1 MVAPERHET
10 HRIDRDSYEPAYV
23 QLAGI
28 LRRQISAG
36 VYRPGDQLPSEGQ
49 LCARYGVS
57 PMTVRRVINI
67 LVEGGVVTAF
77 QGKGTFVRPLD
88 LGEATFRLEELKD
101 QLSNRDDTAVRLIEA
116 HIVTA
121 DEKVARKLAIPEGT
135 RVVYIRRLLF
145 QDEIPVMY
153 HREYL
158 VYDPRRPLVEA
169 ELEVTTMEGLL
180 KGRGSEGLQA
190 GDLTIEAVVLR
201 EEEAS
206 LLQVEASSPAFC
218 IEHIFYDFDA
228 RPVSWGWFI
237 CRADRFKFTT
247 RIGAGARR

>member
-1 MVAPERHET
+1 MPDNFET
-10 HRIDRDSYEPAYV
+10 DRIDRDSYEPAYV
-23 QLAGI
+23 QLVGI
-28 LRRQISAG
+28 LRRQIGAG

-49 LCARYGVS
+49 LCAHYGVS
-57 PMTVRRVINI
+57 PMTVRRVINM
-67 LVEGGVVTAF
+67 LAESGLVTAF

-88 LGEATFRLEELKD
+88 LGEATFRLEELRD
-101 QLSNRDDTAVRLIEA
+101 QLSSREATTVRLIEA

-121 DEKVARKLAIPEGT
+121 DEKVARKLAIPEGR
-135 RVVYIRRLLF
+135 RVVYIRRLLL
-145 QDEIPVMY
+145 QDELPVMY

-180 KGRGSEGLQA
+180 QGRGSEGLQA

-228 RPVSWGWFI
+228 CPVSWGWFI
-237 CRADRFKFTT
+237 CRADHFKFTT
-247 RIGAGARR
+247 RIGAGARK

>member
-1 MVAPERHET
+1 MKVPDRWET
-10 HRIDRDSYEPAYV
+10 DRIDRGLYEPAYV

-28 LRRQISAG
+28 LRRQIAAG

-49 LCARYGVS
+49 LCAQYGVS

-67 LVEGGVVTAF
+67 LAESGVVAAF
-77 QGKGTFVRPLD
+77 QGRGTFVKPLD

-101 QLSNRDDTAVRLIEA
+101 RLANHDDTAVRLIEA
-116 HIVTA
+116 RIVTA
-121 DEKVARKLAIPEGT
+121 DEKVARKLAIAEGR

-169 ELEVTTMEGLL
+169 EFEVTTMEGLL

-206 LLQVEASSPAFC
+206 LLRVEASSPAFC

-228 RPVSWGWFI
+228 HPVSWGWFI

>member
-1 MVAPERHET
+1 MKATESSDT
-10 HRIDRDSYEPAYV
+10 DRIDRDSYEPAYV

-28 LRRQISAG
+28 LRRQMASG

-49 LCARYGVS
+49 LCAQYGVS
-57 PMTVRRVINI
+57 PMTVRRVINM
-67 LVEGGVVTAF
+67 LAESGVVTAY

-101 QLSNRDDTAVRLIEA
+101 QLSNREENAVRLIEA

-121 DEKVARKLAIPEGT
+121 DEKVARKLAIPEGS
-135 RVVYIRRLLF
+135 RVVYIRRLLY
-145 QDEIPVMY
+145 QSELPVMY

-180 KGRGSEGLQA
+180 KERGSEGLQS
-190 GDLTIEAVVLR
+190 GELTIEAVVLQD
-201 EEEAS
+201 EEAS
-206 LLQVEASSPAFC
+206 LLQVGASSPAFC
-218 IEHIFYDFDA
+218 IEHIFYDFSA

-247 RIGAGARR
+247 RIGAGT